1 MLNKVL
7 GIIMILILLNIV
19 YGILFSVV
27 YDTTG
32 LSRTCYDL
40 AVQKS
45 MVIQTQRICGLGC
58 TTVNNIDV
66 DTGLEIHN
74 GSIVAVARCS
84 TNNFEPYSDNTSTF
98 GNYANFTLKTRGRT
112 K

>member
-1 MLNKVL
+1 MIGNVLIIITMLL
-7 GIIMILILLNIV
+7 TLSIG
-19 YGILFSVV
+19 YGILFSVL

-45 MVIQTQRICGLGC
+45 MVIQTRRVCGYSC
-58 TTVNNIDV
+58 TTINNIDV
-66 DTGLEIHN
+66 DTGLEIQN
-74 GSIVAVARCS
+74 GSIVALARCS
-84 TNNFEPYSDNTSTF
+84 TENFEPYSDNTSTF
-98 GNYANFTLKTRGRT
+98 GNYANFTLKTRGRA